1 MKMHVKNWEIWSAF
15 AVLTACACGG
25 IESTDYEQ
33 QIMAADSAFSAAT
46 AEAGVDGWVSY
57 FAENGI
63 QFRNGGIVSGHT
75 SIRDLMAP
83 AFADSTYSLTWDPV
97 LAEVSKSGD
106 LGYTVGQYESRRLGP
121 DGEPIVVAGSYV
133 TIWRREADGAWK
145 VALDIG
151 NPVEQ

>member
-1 MKMHVKNWEIWSAF
+1 MHIMNWKIGSVF
-15 AVLTACACGG
+15 AVLATWSCGG
-25 IESTDYEQ
+25 IESADYQE
-33 QIMAADSAFSAAT
+33 QIMEADRAFGAAT
-46 AEAGVDGWVSY
+46 AEAGADGWVSY

-63 QFRNGGIVSGHT
+63 QFRNGGIVSGHA
-75 SIRDLMAP
+75 SIRELMAP
-83 AFADSTYSLTWDPV
+83 AFADSTFSLTWDPV

-106 LGYTVGQYESRRLGP
+106 LGYTVGRYESRRIGP
-121 DGEPIVVAGSYV
+121 SGEPVVVNGSYV